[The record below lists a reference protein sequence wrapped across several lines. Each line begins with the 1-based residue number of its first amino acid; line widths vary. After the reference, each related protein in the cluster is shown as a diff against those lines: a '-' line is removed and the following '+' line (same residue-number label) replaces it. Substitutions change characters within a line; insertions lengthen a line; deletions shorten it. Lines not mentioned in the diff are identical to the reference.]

1 MFIGTMSKIYKKK
14 TSPYWWWTGRYKGKR
29 YRRSLK
35 VSKESYADKI
45 KEYWDLQLMLDK
57 TDFLN
62 LPNEREA
69 LIKDSIWEHLKFLSK
84 RKSDNAV
91 KSAQATFNK
100 FKHYCNK
107 AKLERLDQIT
117 IKELNGFIEFLDC
130 SAKTKKNHMG
140 VIKRWLD
147 QAVMEDILPKN
158 PALYVTL
165 PRVVPTDRHRLL
177 TNEDLDII
185 FKDPEP
191 WGSYYSFLLHTGLRA
206 GDVSLLCRD
215 NIDLERGCI
224 TSLVQKSRRTHEF
237 PLSDRL
243 RAHIPPDMKSRQP
256 LFPQLYATNE
266 RQLNQNLSK
275 PRKHMQQ
282 LLAAASRPKA
292 TLHSLRHTF
301 NTKLRDLGMSIEDRR
316 VLLSHATSSV
326 TKIYTHPNLE
336 VAKEL
341 INKL

>member
-1 MFIGTMSKIYKKK
+1 MSKIFKKK
-14 TSPYWWWTGRYKGKR
+14 NSPYWWWTGHYKRKH

-35 VSKESYADKI
+35 VSKESHAHKI

-62 LPNEREA
+62 LPQEHKP
-69 LIKDSIWEHLKFLSK
+69 LIKDSIWEHLKFLSR

-100 FKHYCNK
+100 FKDYCSK
-107 AKLERLDQIT
+107 SKLERLDQVT
-117 IKELNGFIEFLDC
+117 IKVLNGFIEFLDC

-158 PALYVTL
+158 PALYVSL
-165 PRVVPTDRHRLL
+165 PRVVPMDLHRLL
-177 TNEDLDII
+177 TDEYLEII
-185 FKDPEP
+185 FKDPGP
-191 WGSYYSFLLHTGLRA
+191 WESYYSFLLNTGLRA
-206 GDVSLLCRD
+206 GDVSLLCRE
-215 NIDLERGCI
+215 NIDLEKGCI
-224 TSLVQKSRRTHEF
+224 VSLVRKSRRTHEF
-237 PLSDRL
+237 PLADTL
-243 RAHIPPDMKSRQP
+243 RAHIPADMSSRQP

-266 RQLNQNLSK
+266 KRLNQNLSK

-282 LLAAASRPKA
+282 LLAAAYRPKA
-292 TLHSLRHTF
+292 TLHSFRHTF

>member
-1 MFIGTMSKIYKKK
+1 MSKIFKKK
-14 TSPYWWWTGRYKGKR
+14 NSPYWWWTGHYKRKR

-35 VSKESYADKI
+35 VSKESHAHKI

-62 LPNEREA
+62 LPQDNKP

-100 FKHYCNK
+100 FKNYCNK
-107 AKLERLDQIT
+107 SKLERLDQLT
-117 IKELNGFIEFLDC
+117 IKVLNGFIEFLDC

-165 PRVVPTDRHRLL
+165 PRVVPMDLHRLL
-177 TNEDLDII
+177 TDEDLDII
-185 FKDPEP
+185 FKDPGP
-191 WGSYYSFLLHTGLRA
+191 WKSYYSFLLKTGLRA
-206 GDVSLLCRD
+206 GDVSLLCRE
-215 NIDLERGCI
+215 NIDLEKGCI
-224 TSLVQKSRRTHEF
+224 VSLVRKSRRTHEF
-237 PLSDRL
+237 PLADTL
-243 RAHIPPDMKSRQP
+243 RAHIPADMSSRQP
-256 LFPQLYATNE
+256 LFPKLYATNE
-266 RQLNQNLSK
+266 KRLNQNLSK

-282 LLAAASRPKA
+282 LLAAALRPKA
-292 TLHSLRHTF
+292 TLHSFRHTF